1 MCATTFPISS
11 GTVYS
16 LILNHSVQTGIHLT
30 LSHGILPSRPQ
41 DITIFGL
48 LLATICLLLATVLN
62 AKGNKKKGKRPPEP
76 SGRWPLISHLHLLRA
91 DKLLHRTLGDMAD
104 KYGPIFCVRLGLKRA
119 LVVSGWEVAKECYT
133 TNDKVFATRPRSLA
147 IKLMGYDHGS
157 FVFAP
162 CGPYWSD
169 ALMIDLHLAFSFPQ
183 DEYNIWQQA

>member
-1 MCATTFPISS
+1 
-11 GTVYS
+11 
-16 LILNHSVQTGIHLT
+16 
-30 LSHGILPSRPQ
+30 
-41 DITIFGL
+41 
-48 LLATICLLLATVLN
+48 
-62 AKGNKKKGKRPPEP
+62 
-76 SGRWPLISHLHLLRA
+76 
-91 DKLLHRTLGDMAD
+91 MAD

-169 ALMIDLHLAFSFPQ
+169 VRKLGREIK
-183 DEYNIWQQA
+183 NISSSKIKFYS